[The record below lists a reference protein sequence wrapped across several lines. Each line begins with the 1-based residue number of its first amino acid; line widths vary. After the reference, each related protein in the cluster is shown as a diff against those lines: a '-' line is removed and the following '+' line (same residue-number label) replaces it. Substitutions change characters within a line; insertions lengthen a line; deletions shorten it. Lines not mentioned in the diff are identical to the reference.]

1 MKHRGFIVGA
11 LVVAMATAGT
21 ARASVRLAYVDIQ
34 RALNEC
40 RAGRAAKVKFRGRV
54 ERLQSQLEGEQQ
66 GVERLKQELESKGPL
81 MQPEQRQNLEDEY
94 AKKLRQFQDDY
105 KNSRDE
111 LRQRDSEITGAIV
124 RDLAMVVRQVGEKD
138 GYTMIMEKGSLLW
151 AVPSIDITDQ
161 VIRAYDAMNVQ
172 PGTLSQKAGVAGTEH
187 FGASSERSVGSA
199 GRAGRSTITK

>member
-1 MKHRGFIVGA
+1 MKHRWFIVGA
-11 LVVAMATAGT
+11 LLVAMTTAGV
-21 ARASVRLAYVDIQ
+21 ARADVRLAYVDIQ

-54 ERLQSQLEGEQQ
+54 QRLQTQLESEQKS
-66 GVERLKQELESKGPL
+66 VELIKQEIETKGPL
-81 MQPEQRQNLEDEY
+81 MQPDQRQTLEDEY
-94 AKKLRQFQDDY
+94 AKKLRRFQDDY

-111 LRQRDSEITGAIV
+111 LQQRDSEITGAIV

-172 PGTLSQKAGVAGTEH
+172 PGSLSQKASATGSER
-187 FGASSERSVGSA
+187 FGATSEHNLGSSATS
-199 GRAGRSTITK
+199 GRSTITK